1 MEGNL
6 GEYLFMSHN
15 IEQYLFLGLYLT
27 YICLYRILQTIQI
40 IIYPQNL
47 FLSHATLL
55 LETQQ
60 KCLCDDRMDQ
70 PK

>member
-27 YICLYRILQTIQI
+27 HICLYRILQTIQI

-47 FLSHATLL
+47 LSHATLL

-60 KCLCDDRMDQ
+60 KCLCDDRMG
-70 PK
+70 